1 MEVPAGSQGVRG
13 GALVLIAL
21 AALGSLAMLAVLGMT
36 GAVLVLRT
44 FGPLAGAVAAAWTL
58 DHMCRQ
64 RGLMPPGFRH
74 PWRRLAAS
82 LVVTCILWI
91 AIFEPLGS
99 VGLEVKMDLS
109 TIHTAQ
115 LFLLHILM
123 SIAVVAW
130 FLLGF
135 AFVRPAPA
143 APPPD
148 PGQPAP
154 GGLPATGGWGEPESL
169 VVPSPAAP
177 QIASDAA
184 LTVPAVAPIAL
195 LAEPVATSTA
205 RMDALESV
213 PSVAGA
219 DQDDLALQRAEAPE
233 PPPFA
238 LPVSS
243 PLPLLPPAPSAP
255 PVVVPAP
262 APRPRFLRQVAAQ
275 LGLLAASIRREV
287 GIGMLLGLGAWAA
300 VLLTLLVVAVVLSAL
315 GGEGALPKPSA
326 ILPWIA
332 ALPIVVRILVSL
344 SAGFVE
350 EIFFR
355 GFLQPRV
362 GITLSTAFFVLAHV
376 SYGQPFMLLGITL
389 LSLIFAFLV
398 RWRQTIWPAIAAHAL
413 FDGVQ
418 LLLIIPALRRVIPS

>member
-21 AALGSLAMLAVLGMT
+21 AALGSLVMLAVLGMT
-36 GAVLVLRT
+36 GAILVLRT

-64 RGLMPPGFRH
+64 RGLMPPGFRQ

-91 AIFEPLGS
+91 GIFEPLGS

-123 SIAVVAW
+123 SMAVAAW

-143 APPPD
+143 VPPPR
-148 PGQPAP
+148 PGQPVP
-154 GGLPATGGWGEPESL
+154 GGLPAAAGWGEPG
-169 VVPSPAAP
+169 SPAELEPAASEVAP
-177 QIASDAA
+177 AA
-184 LTVPAVAPIAL
+184 LLTAPAGAPTAL
-195 LAEPVATSTA
+195 MDAPVAASTA
-205 RMDALESV
+205 RMDAPESV
-213 PSVAGA
+213 PAVAGA
-219 DQDDLALQRAEAPE
+219 DADDLSLQQAEPLE
-233 PPPFA
+233 
-238 LPVSS
+238 
-243 PLPLLPPAPSAP
+243 PLPLAQPVVSPLPPAPPAAV
-255 PVVVPAP
+255 PVPVPAS
-262 APRPRFLRQVAAQ
+262 RPGFLRQVAAQ

-287 GIGMLLGLGAWAA
+287 GIGILLGLGAWAA
-300 VLLTLLVVAVVLSAL
+300 VLLTLLVVAVVLSAV

-332 ALPIVVRILVSL
+332 ALPVMVRILVSL